1 MCRCVKPDL
10 FYLLISEN
18 VITPLRWRKATS
30 GNIIQY
36 LIAVFVF
43 VVGLNLNTAKAQIIN
58 IETKRFYNDTIKWAG
73 EADLQINIAENPTRN
88 LYIGN
93 KTRIQY
99 QKDLHRVVFLN
110 DLGIANVGGKSIL
123 NSGYQHLRYAYKHHP
138 LFNFEAFVQ
147 HQYNKPMKM
156 DFRGL
161 LGAGER
167 LKVLEK
173 DKNRIYV
180 GLSLM
185 LEHERA
191 RADEIYFTD
200 LRWSSYINC
209 YLDITKEIYFVNTF
223 YYQPKIGNNSDFRLA
238 DEGSV
243 VIKIKKWLSFTTSL
257 NILYD
262 TKQPPGVTNTIYE
275 WRNRLMFVL

>member
-1 MCRCVKPDL
+1 MLIISMIQCVLIIL
-10 FYLLISEN
+10 FFAFITIS
-18 VITPLRWRKATS
+18 
-30 GNIIQY
+30 G
-36 LIAVFVF
+36 
-43 VVGLNLNTAKAQIIN
+43 KAQIIN

-73 EADLQINIAENPTRN
+73 EADLQVNIAENPTRN
-88 LYIGN
+88 LFIGN

-99 QKDLHRVVFLN
+99 QKDLHRFVFLN
-110 DLGIANVGGKSIL
+110 DLGISNVGGKSIL
-123 NSGYQHLRYAYKHHP
+123 NSGYQHLRYGYKHHP
-138 LFNFEAFVQ
+138 RLNFEAFVQ

-167 LKVLEK
+167 LKVIEK
-173 DKNRIYV
+173 DKNRVYL

-191 RADEIYFTD
+191 RADQLYYTD
-200 LRWSSYINC
+200 LRFSGYINC
-209 YLDITKEIYFVNTF
+209 YLDLTHEIYFVNTF
-223 YYQPKIGNNSDFRLA
+223 YYQPKIGNASDFRLA
-238 DEGSV
+238 DEGSIV
-243 VIKIKKWLSFTTSL
+243 VKIKKWLSFTTSI

-275 WRNRLMFVL
+275 WRNRLMFVF